1 MQFVAGPGT
10 RLYCNDNESLYRVPV
25 QSVQLTVSTQPARA
39 RYSEVSL
46 KVSAEELGCTR
57 HTPLML
63 LRHLEL
69 SRHSLGSCCFTPRL
83 RAFSCEPYTYVAVI
97 EVSVSMSQAPFPA
110 ARFPSVVAM
119 CSAIVT
125 AV

>member
-1 MQFVAGPGT
+1 MWLVAVVG
-10 RLYCNDNESLYRVPV
+10 VPV
-25 QSVQLTVSTQPARA
+25 QYSTTDCVYSASAGAVLESQPQ
-39 RYSEVSL
+39 
-46 KVSAEELGCTR
+46 VSAEELGCTHR
-57 HTPLML
+57 TPFML